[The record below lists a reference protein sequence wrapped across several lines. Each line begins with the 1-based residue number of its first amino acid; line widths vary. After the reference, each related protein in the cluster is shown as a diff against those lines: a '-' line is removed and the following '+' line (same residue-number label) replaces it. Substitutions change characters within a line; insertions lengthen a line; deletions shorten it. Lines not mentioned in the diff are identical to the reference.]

1 VSRETGGSAAG
12 AEPGWPRSF
21 SYAGTVRW
29 LIDGMNVIGTRP
41 DAWWRDRHRA
51 MVGLVDL
58 LERWVAQTGEDVT
71 VVFEQPPRPPI
82 RSSVIVVTHAPKPR
96 RDSADDEII
105 RLLREIPEPGHVR
118 VVTSD
123 SWLGQRVR
131 ATGATV
137 EAAAAFR
144 SQIEEGEA

>member
-1 VSRETGGSAAG
+1 MQ
-12 AEPGWPRSF
+12 
-21 SYAGTVRW
+21 W
-29 LIDGMNVIGTRP
+29 LVDGMNVIGTRP

-58 LERWVAQTGEDVT
+58 LERWSAATGEDVT

-82 RSSVIVVTHAPKPR
+82 RSSVILVTHAPKPR

-105 RLLREIPEPGHVR
+105 RLLAEVTEPGAVR

-123 SWLGQRVR
+123 QWLGDRVR

-144 SQIEEGEA
+144 SQLEEHR

>member
-1 VSRETGGSAAG
+1 M
-12 AEPGWPRSF
+12 
-21 SYAGTVRW
+21 RW
-29 LIDGMNVIGTRP
+29 LVDGMNVIGTRP
-41 DAWWRDRHRA
+41 DAWWKDRHRA

-58 LERWVAQTGEDVT
+58 LERWAAATGEDVT

-82 RSSVIVVTHAPKPR
+82 RSTVILVTHAPRPR

-105 RLLREIPEPGHVR
+105 RLLGEVAEPGMVR

-123 SWLGQRVR
+123 QWLGDRVR

-144 SQIEEGEA
+144 SHLEEHR

>member
-1 VSRETGGSAAG
+1 
-12 AEPGWPRSF
+12 
-21 SYAGTVRW
+21 VRW

-82 RSSVIVVTHAPKPR
+82 HSSVIVVTHAPKPR

-105 RLLREIPEPGHVR
+105 RLLRELPEPGRVR

-131 ATGATV
+131 AAGATV

-144 SQIEEGEA
+144 SQLEEEKA

>member
-1 VSRETGGSAAG
+1 MQ
-12 AEPGWPRSF
+12 
-21 SYAGTVRW
+21 W
-29 LIDGMNVIGTRP
+29 LVDGMNVIGTRP

-58 LERWVAQTGEDVT
+58 LERWAAATGEDVT

-82 RSSVIVVTHAPKPR
+82 HSTVILVTHAPRPR

-105 RLLREIPEPGHVR
+105 RLLAQVTEPGTVR

-123 SWLGQRVR
+123 QWLGDRVR

-144 SQIEEGEA
+144 SHLEEHR